1 MVYKTAGDVKRID
14 TSFVKEETLI
24 DQRPVK
30 DVKMIDNLSEFVLEA
45 GPEDY
50 LVRCRVTRCNRGL
63 DRGEGCT
70 CTCTWVWGRLVWLR
84 KLKF

>member
-1 MVYKTAGDVKRID
+1 MRLNKKNCCGYDADK
-14 TSFVKEETLI
+14 SFLEKETVIE
-24 DQRPVK
+24 QRPVK

-63 DRGEGCT
+63 DRGEG
-70 CTCTWVWGRLVWLR
+70 VHLHLGVLQYGLV
-84 KLKF
+84 